1 VGAVFADRYTIAA
14 LLGEGGMGSVY
25 RAYDAKLDRYVALK
39 IVRAVHA
46 SGSEGSTTNARSRL
60 IREARTAAGV
70 MHPNAVAI
78 YDVGEFEGTA
88 YIAMELIEGR
98 TMRSYIGDATI
109 PLETRL
115 LWLRDIARALSA
127 AHQRGVVHRDVKPEN
142 VMIGRDG
149 VVKMLDFGIARR
161 TDVAVEAL
169 APTQR
174 AIESVV
180 TGSASIVG
188 TPFYMSPEQIH
199 GGTVDARADEFAWG
213 VTAHE
218 LLTGELPWGRERNP
232 LSAIADMFSTPPR
245 RVRDTVPD
253 VPEPVQAAILRALAR
268 SPSGRFETMSDLLV
282 SAFGVDSRMMAS
294 MRPIPSARA
303 PRMSARLRTL
313 VYGGVA
319 AATIAVVT
327 IAGRVAVHSRV
338 PATATDV
345 RPDASKAMSIT
356 DWPLP
361 ASDHPDAL
369 EAYADA
375 LRQLRGSNQGAAE
388 RALSKAVERDP
399 TLAAA
404 HLRRIGV
411 TIESLNDPAP
421 SYRAAISLR
430 TRLSKRDADMLEAYA
445 PLIEVDPPDYEQCAR
460 RFDLLEAK
468 YPSDAEIADTHARA
482 EFVRSEGTA
491 AKQAADHALAL
502 DPEYADA
509 LSQRGRAEVMLGDF
523 AAARADADDCFAR
536 FGSVDCL
543 TERVAIAQYTGESEL
558 LPLARKLQ
566 MVAPDSQRAAWAVV
580 SALFQRD
587 AGVGALRAAIA
598 PALDAMPPAR
608 RASTDAKM
616 AILAGDFVEARK
628 HFDEWRKD
636 APPLLAKQARLAWFQ
651 VTLDEEMGETELALR
666 DAQAFV
672 DAMPAFARARMV
684 SVSDPIIPI
693 LRVLRDHGKMAEEEY
708 DRQRSAFIARAQAGK
723 DGRPLVWILAYAEAA
738 RTPEEAAEAL
748 SVLPSY
754 GIPVFEAYG
763 GAALGHVRALAGD
776 WQGARDDLER
786 AAHAAAFLENPY
798 GPFRAM
804 LELGRVL
811 ERAGD
816 AAGACAQYK
825 KILLNWGAAKPRSMT
840 ASQARE
846 RVRALGCD
854 AAH

>member
-1 VGAVFADRYTIAA
+1 
-14 LLGEGGMGSVY
+14 MGSVY

-39 IVRAVHA
+39 IVRAVSA
-46 SGSEGSTTNARSRL
+46 SGSEGSTTNARARL

-78 YDVGEFEGTA
+78 YDVGEFDGTA

-115 LWLRDIARALSA
+115 FWLRDIGRALAA

-161 TDVAVEAL
+161 TDGAVEAL

-174 AIESVV
+174 AIESVI
-180 TGSASIVG
+180 TGSGSFVG

-199 GGTVDARADEFAWG
+199 GGTVDARADQFAWA

-232 LSAIADMFSTPPR
+232 LSTIADMFSTPPR

-253 VPEPVQAAILRALAR
+253 APEPVQAAILRALAR
-268 SPSGRFETMSDLLV
+268 SPGGRFETMSDLLV
-282 SAFGVDSRMMAS
+282 TAFGVDSRMMAS
-294 MRPIPSARA
+294 MRPMPSART
-303 PRMSARLRTL
+303 PRMSNRLRKV
-313 VYGGVA
+313 VYGGVV

-327 IAGRVAVHSRV
+327 VAARVTVHSHIP
-338 PATATDV
+338 PAANDV

-369 EAYADA
+369 EAYTEG
-375 LRQLRGSNQGAAE
+375 LRELRASHLAAAE

-404 HLRRIGV
+404 QLRRIGPA
-411 TIESLNDPAP
+411 IDEHKDPAP
-421 SYRAAISLR
+421 YYRAALALR
-430 TRLSKRDADMLEAYA
+430 ARLSKRDAEMLDAYA
-445 PLIEVDPPDYEQCAR
+445 PIIEVDPPDYEQCVR

-468 YPSDAEIADTHARA
+468 YPSDAEIADVHARA
-482 EFVRSEGTA
+482 EFVRGEGSA
-491 AKQAADHALAL
+491 IEQAANHALAL

-509 LSQRGRAEVMLGDF
+509 LYQRLGAEIMLGNF
-523 AAARADADDCFAR
+523 AAARTDADDCFGR
-536 FGSVDCL
+536 FGSIECL
-543 TERVAIAQYTGESEL
+543 SERVFVAQYTGESEL

-566 MVAPDSQRAAWAVV
+566 MLAPDSQRAAWALV
-580 SALFQRD
+580 AGLFQRD
-587 AGVGALRAAIA
+587 ADIAALRAAIA
-598 PALDAMPPAR
+598 PALDAMPPVR
-608 RASTDAKM
+608 RHSADAMM
-616 AILAGDFVEARK
+616 AIVAGDFAEARK

-636 APPLLAKQARLAWFQ
+636 AAPLLTKQARIAWFE

-672 DAMPAFARARMV
+672 DAMPAFARARML
-684 SVSDPIIPI
+684 SFSEPIIPI
-693 LRVLRDHGKMAEEEY
+693 LRVLRDHGKMGEEEY
-708 DRQRSAFIARAQAGK
+708 ERQRGAFIARAQAGK
-723 DGRPLVWILAYAEAA
+723 DGRPLVWLLAYAAAA

-748 SVLPSY
+748 SVLPEY
-754 GIPVFEAYG
+754 GAPAFEPFG
-763 GAALGHVRALAGD
+763 GSLLGHVRALAGD
-776 WQGARDDLER
+776 WQGARGGLER
-786 AAHAAAFLENPY
+786 AAHAATLLENPF
-798 GPFRAM
+798 GQCRAM
-804 LELGRVL
+804 LELGGVL

-816 AAGACAQYK
+816 APGACAQYEK
-825 KILLNWGAAKPRSMT
+825 LIRTWGSAKPRSVT
-840 ASQARE
+840 ATQARD
-846 RVRALGCD
+846 RARALKCGTPQR
-854 AAH
+854 H